1 MFAKKVSSLIKDVA
15 VEVASL
21 GGGRVKGGGGQTLFL
36 FSFSSFLGASSF
48 SKKEGARFQSLP
60 RESAVY

>member
-36 FSFSSFLGASSF
+36 FSFSSFLDRKS
-48 SKKEGARFQSLP
+48 
-60 RESAVY
+60 VV